1 MRIINFYNRFKNQW
15 RIHKHWASP
24 FMIAKM
30 SWMQSK
36 RIDNPKDMMGVEER
50 ITIEFP
56 DISEMID
63 TKL

>member
-1 MRIINFYNRFKNQW
+1 
-15 RIHKHWASP
+15 
-24 FMIAKM
+24 MIAKM